1 MIMLVF
7 SPEFDEK
14 YDALKKYI
22 DIHYGEKVRRKVVR
36 TINER
41 IRMLKKYPE
50 AGICLSEISEVQT
63 DYRYFFVAHNYI
75 FYTYDGEKVEI
86 VKMYGEEEDYMLQVF
101 GISGRTQESIDY
113 WGE

>member
-1 MIMLVF
+1 MIKLVF

-22 DIHYGEKVRRKVVR
+22 DINYGEKVRRKAVR

-50 AGICLSEISEVQT
+50 SGICLSEISGVQT
-63 DYRYFFVAHNYI
+63 DYRYFFVARNYI
-75 FYTYDGEKVEI
+75 FYTYDGEKIEI

-101 GISGRTQESIDY
+101 GISGRTQESVDY

>member
-1 MIMLVF
+1 MIKLVF

-41 IRMLKKYPE
+41 IRMLKKYPSS
-50 AGICLSEISEVQT
+50 GILLSEVSEVQT
-63 DYRYFFVAHNYI
+63 DYRYFPPIHSQNR
-75 FYTYDGEKVEI
+75 TSGNNSGEQHEYDREQQK
-86 VKMYGEEEDYMLQVF
+86 
-101 GISGRTQESIDY
+101 
-113 WGE
+113 